1 MLQRPFESLAQVTL
15 ALPPAR
21 FPMLSNVSRVTSTRF
36 FAVLNDE
43 IKACRRSFL
52 RVAYQ
57 S

>member
-57 S
+57 